1 MIYIGTLFRAHYLDL
16 VMILIIIGLITKI
29 KKKREIMDN
38 WVSTQKNYTQLISQ
52 KHFVFIDLIPL
63 ANDNDNQYHLIGV
76 DYDHQDFL

>member
-1 MIYIGTLFRAHYLDL
+1 
-16 VMILIIIGLITKI
+16 
-29 KKKREIMDN
+29 MDN